1 MALKKSQKSLKDW
14 TDQDWSTKSGKK
26 SSETGERYL
35 PKSAIDS
42 LSSQEYAATTKKK
55 REDTK
60 KGKQHSKQPK
70 KIAKKTAQHRY
81 KGGLM
86 SSSDDLVHP
95 ENKEFLE
102 NFHNEVV
109 SSGSELVEDGR
120 TTTMRITGIEI
131 KGKEYLLPSYDPDT
145 KTILDPKEIAERFMP
160 LIESGEIE
168 GYDSPEQAEEERKK
182 FYEGIVQE
190 KNEGGLVSDTSPR
203 MKRAREAKEERQAL
217 GVPEDTT
224 VQDAADIA
232 TDFVPV
238 LGEVKG
244 IRDTFSDLS
253 EGDYVGAGINAAA
266 TLLGVVPVVGDAA
279 GKSLKG
285 AEGNVKKFVDE
296 FVEAKN
302 VEKTLENQP
311 VKVEPP
317 KKTKK
322 AYKLFKTKEG
332 NTDEFFPLFVNSNKG
347 VVKDKWVQADVG
359 PIAKSGKV
367 KSKIG
372 ELAYRPGWHSGDYA
386 SATHIGG
393 KSRPGVTKPD
403 YRPANQ
409 VWAEVEVPDDVDWQ
423 AIANKNASVVKSG
436 PNKGRLNAKEA
447 HITDRV
453 PNQGHY
459 RYKTNPNMQGNWII
473 SGELKVKKALSS
485 DQVKDVASKT
495 GIPDLPS
502 LPELIQKEGLSLSD
516 LNQESVKELK
526 KYYPEVYST
535 LGEAVGKH
543 KGGLMYGNKE
553 YKKMYGGGYAKKD
566 YSKYKK
572 KKMNMGGYTGGMTQA
587 MGMNPMFDET
597 EEMPQMNCGGY
608 MGGGMMSADVI
619 VGIDPVSGNEIPLGS
634 DAENVRDDIPA
645 MLSEDEYVLPA
656 DVVKWHG
663 LKHIQEM
670 HDEASMGLMS
680 MAMDGLV
687 ATGEPAVKSKD
698 AEKVKQEYRTEKGS
712 RKTPEG
718 VEVELT
724 AYEVEDNADLEKEDD
739 SKYKSKVKGNMKEYG
754 KGGLLGYA
762 EGGLVDDE
770 DPDPYGDLLDE
781 GFEFDADM
789 MNAEMLEEVAAE
801 QRARD
806 KELEPYMRE
815 ESLSE
820 EDAADLFDVD
830 EEAGVVDVP
839 DGGLDTTPVSEDEE
853 ISEDKVN
860 KVAAALLKQANSYGG
875 SGSEGAAFMSGLGNG
890 VKMAELGKKVGDQL
904 AEYETKSGNNPFGF
918 LRDDKGFFRK
928 RD

>member
-55 REDTK
+55 RDDSK

-70 KIAKKTAQHRY
+70 KIAKKTAQYRN

-86 SSSDDLVHP
+86 SSSDDL
-95 ENKEFLE
+95 
-102 NFHNEVV
+102 
-109 SSGSELVEDGR
+109 
-120 TTTMRITGIEI
+120 
-131 KGKEYLLPSYDPDT
+131 
-145 KTILDPKEIAERFMP
+145 
-160 LIESGEIE
+160 
-168 GYDSPEQAEEERKK
+168 
-182 FYEGIVQE
+182 VQE

-203 MKRAREAKEERQAL
+203 MERAREAKEERQAL

-224 VQDAADIA
+224 VQDAAYFA
-232 TDFVPV
+232 ASLAPV
-238 LGEVKG
+238 TGE
-244 IRDTFSDLS
+244 
-253 EGDYVGAGINAAA
+253 
-266 TLLGVVPVVGDAA
+266 
-279 GKSLKG
+279 
-285 AEGNVKKFVDE
+285 
-296 FVEAKN
+296 
-302 VEKTLENQP
+302 
-311 VKVEPP
+311 
-317 KKTKK
+317 
-322 AYKLFKTKEG
+322 
-332 NTDEFFPLFVNSNKG
+332 
-347 VVKDKWVQADVG
+347 
-359 PIAKSGKV
+359 
-367 KSKIG
+367 
-372 ELAYRPGWHSGDYA
+372 
-386 SATHIGG
+386 
-393 KSRPGVTKPD
+393 
-403 YRPANQ
+403 
-409 VWAEVEVPDDVDWQ
+409 
-423 AIANKNASVVKSG
+423 AIA
-436 PNKGRLNAKEA
+436 AKEA
-447 HITDRV
+447 LESFEKGDYGMATLSAAGAIPLLGMPARV
-453 PNQGHY
+453 AA
-459 RYKTNPNMQGNWII
+459 
-473 SGELKVKKALSS
+473 KALKAPKWFKASDSVPDNIPAPEKAQLTQINTKIYDKVDSYFSKNNTKGKTLDYGAGHGHGASILKADSYEPFPKDRFVGGKPTFSS
-485 DQVKDVASKT
+485 SADIPSESYDKIVNTYVLNVVPKDVR
-495 GIPDLPS
+495 D
-502 LPELIQKEGLSLSD
+502 GLVS
-516 LNQESVKELK
+516 EMGRVLK
-526 KYYPEVYST
+526 PG
-535 LGEAVGKH
+535 GEAVIVTRGTDVFGSKARPVKAALGPEDGSVILAKGTYQKGFTPTELKEYTSDILGEGFTVDIVNTSGTSPGIRLTKAIEKH
-543 KGGLMYGNKE
+543 KGGLMYGNKQN
-553 YKKMYGGGYAKKD
+553 KKMHGGGHAKKD
-566 YSKYKK
+566 YSKY

-770 DPDPYGDLLDE
+770 DPDPYGDLLDD

-830 EEAGVVDVP
+830 EDAGVIDVP
-839 DGGLDTTPVSEDEE
+839 DGGMDTTPVSEDEE

-860 KVAAALLKQANSYGG
+860 KVAAALLKQASSYSG

-904 AEYETKSGNNPFGF
+904 ADYETKSGNNPFGF

-928 RD
+928 RG